1 MSEVT
6 FSFDNKVDFD
16 GLKGTLKI
24 SIPSDELKKRVDAKI
39 REVAQKASISGFRP
53 GKVPANVIRSRYLP
67 SILQEEG
74 VAMADEAYN
83 QVMTEGQYSLA
94 ADPDIDLK
102 PQPLHIDQSI
112 DMEVKFEVIPEF
124 ELADLS
130 KVKCEQPVIN
140 YTAAKVKELVDASLK
155 SHPKWEA
162 VERSTQAE
170 DRITIN
176 FDGFLD
182 GQPFE
187 GGAAKDHEMVLGDG
201 KMLEEFEANLIDKKA
216 GEEFEF
222 PLTFPEDYVAKDL
235 AGKQVSFKV
244 TILKIESPTLMKV
257 GKPFYKELGLD
268 VSTKEQFEQHL
279 QAEESKSHAGML
291 DEAFKKQIYDA
302 VSDASPQF
310 DLPGKMMIAEAKRLD
325 IDLDSAET
333 KDREKVNSNVRI
345 SLILQKIIKAQNIVC
360 EQEDI
365 LAYIKSMAP
374 EYLDPEMFVNWY
386 AKDRSR
392 IEQAQFMV
400 LENKVFEFLKTQ
412 VSSQEKKM
420 SVEAIGELIK

>member
-1 MSEVT
+1 
-6 FSFDNKVDFD
+6 
-16 GLKGTLKI
+16 
-24 SIPSDELKKRVDAKI
+24 
-39 REVAQKASISGFRP
+39 
-53 GKVPANVIRSRYLP
+53 
-67 SILQEEG
+67 
-74 VAMADEAYN
+74 MADEAYN

-124 ELADLS
+124 DLADLS

-170 DRITIN
+170 DRIAIN

-244 TILKIESPTLMKV
+244 TISKIESPTLMKL

-268 VSTKEQFEQHL
+268 VSTKKQFEQHL

-302 VSDASPQF
+302 VSAASPQF

-325 IDLDSAET
+325 IDLDSAEA
-333 KDREKVNSNVRI
+333 KDREKVSSNVRI

>member
-244 TILKIESPTLMKV
+244 TISKIESPTLMKV